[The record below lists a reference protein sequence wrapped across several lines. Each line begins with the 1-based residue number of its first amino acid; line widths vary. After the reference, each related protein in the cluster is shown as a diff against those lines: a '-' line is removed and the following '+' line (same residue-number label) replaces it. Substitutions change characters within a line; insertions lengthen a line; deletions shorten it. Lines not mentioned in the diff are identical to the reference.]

1 MFQIMYS
8 SGKVKGHL
16 YWPRKVI
23 SLKSTKPLLKMDLWI
38 ILLRLFAS
46 NMGVNISP
54 LLTYIPVLLKIL
66 VFKTTP
72 LGSNWYLPMLYINTF
87 ANKRTIKLQISS
99 ICAWKSWNVS
109 LMDSPQIFDFLEP
122 ITQGTLFHDEQHSS
136 IEAQMFAARTPD
148 PAAARPVTNP
158 DCDRSEWSRSIKP
171 QQC

>member
-109 LMDSPQIFDFLEP
+109 LMDSP
-122 ITQGTLFHDEQHSS
+122 
-136 IEAQMFAARTPD
+136 TPD
-148 PAAARPVTNP
+148 VRLPWTHHSGHFISWWATFFHWGTDVCSAQTRP
-158 DCDRSEWSRSIKP
+158 CG
-171 QQC
+171 C